1 MTDYLPSFRSR
12 ITHHASLL
20 LKGASCIMIAICG
33 DHQTTEE
40 REVKRFKLIIAA
52 SFVVAVVAAMVTQS
66 FAYPPFLAKA
76 RKFGA
81 KDCTFCHVAPE
92 GGAPWNTSGQW
103 LIKEKERRGAD
114 AVDVEWL
121 AEYKEGG
128 AQDSKPAD
136 TKPAEDK
143 KPADTTAKVKVD
155 PKVYDAYIGQYETP
169 FGTLTITREGD
180 KLYGQPDGDSTEELV
195 PDSETDVTVTNVGVK
210 VKFIKDDTG
219 KVTHLTLD
227 VQGQEVKAKKI

>member
-1 MTDYLPSFRSR
+1 M
-12 ITHHASLL
+12 
-20 LKGASCIMIAICG
+20 
-33 DHQTTEE
+33 
-40 REVKRFKLIIAA
+40 KRFKLIIAA

-92 GGAPWNTSGQW
+92 GGAPWNTRGQW

-143 KPADTTAKVKVD
+143 KPVDTTAKVKVD

-169 FGTLTITREGD
+169 FGTLTISKEGD
-180 KLYGQPDGDSTEELV
+180 KLYGQPDGDSKEELV
-195 PDSETDVTVTNVGVK
+195 PDSETDFTVANVGVK
-210 VKFIKDDTG
+210 VKFVKDDTG
-219 KVTHLTLD
+219 KVTHMTLD
-227 VQGQEVKAKKI
+227 VQGQEVKAKKIK

>member
-1 MTDYLPSFRSR
+1 
-12 ITHHASLL
+12 
-20 LKGASCIMIAICG
+20 
-33 DHQTTEE
+33 
-40 REVKRFKLIIAA
+40 VKRFKLIIAV
-52 SFVVAVVAAMVTQS
+52 SFVAAIVAAMVTQS

-81 KDCTFCHVAPE
+81 KDCTFCHVAPD
-92 GGAPWNTSGQW
+92 GGAPWNTRGQW

-128 AQDSKPAD
+128 MDDKKPAD

-155 PKVYDAYIGQYETP
+155 PKVYDAYIGQYDAP
-169 FGTLTITREGD
+169 NLGNLTISREGD
-180 KLYGQPDGDSTEELV
+180 KLYGQPDNDSKEELV
-195 PDSETDVTVTNVGVK
+195 PDSETEFTVTNVGIK
-210 VKFIKDDTG
+210 LKFVKDDTG
-219 KVTHLTLD
+219 KVTHLVLNIG
-227 VQGQEVKAKKI
+227 GQEIQAKKVK

>member
-40 REVKRFKLIIAA
+40 REVKRFKLIIAV
-52 SFVVAVVAAMVTQS
+52 SFIAAIVAAMVTQS

-81 KDCTFCHVAPE
+81 QDCTFCHVAPE
-92 GGAPWNTSGQW
+92 GGAPWNTRGQW

-121 AEYKEGG
+121 AEYKEGDTKPTG
-128 AQDSKPAD
+128 DKPAAKPAD
-136 TKPAEDK
+136 EK
-143 KPADTTAKVKVD
+143 KPTTAPVKVD
-155 PKVYDAYIGQYETP
+155 PKVYDAYVGQ
-169 FGTLTITREGD
+169 
-180 KLYGQPDGDSTEELV
+180 
-195 PDSETDVTVTNVGVK
+195 
-210 VKFIKDDTG
+210 
-219 KVTHLTLD
+219 
-227 VQGQEVKAKKI
+227 